1 MMKSTMHPENVPKKS
16 RLREYFHIR
25 YIRKVCPWLKS
36 LPEGERGV
44 GREGR
49 GVKGRGRRIGEMGI
63 REGGQPRAKTFPII
77 MP

>member
-1 MMKSTMHPENVPKKS
+1 MKSTMHPENVPKKS

-36 LPEGERGV
+36 LPEGRRGV

-49 GVKGRGRRIGEMGI
+49 GIKGGGVKGRGRRKEKWG
-63 REGGQPRAKTFPII
+63 
-77 MP
+77 